1 MWPAGAG
8 SAATYAALRSQE
20 HRGHSDTH
28 KHRLLR
34 QHHCSRKVGQPMGK
48 AGLVQSIRRSRRC
61 VPFVDPSRPSL
72 SPRVAVSPNSF
83 RGRAWLRLPDRRANS
98 EGLFFRGYELGV
110 AAMHGSSVCDRL
122 IAERN
127 RSVDP
132 TGVSFRGQES
142 ITPCGGINSPR
153 C

>member
-8 SAATYAALRSQE
+8 SATYAALRSQE

-28 KHRLLR
+28 THRLLR

-48 AGLVQSIRRSRRC
+48 AGLVSSIRRSTTMDDAFRSWT
-61 VPFVDPSRPSL
+61 PSRPSR
-72 SPRVAVSPNSF
+72 PPPVSPSAPTVSVDGHGF
-83 RGRAWLRLPDRRANS
+83 ASLIAGLIRRG
-98 EGLFFRGYELGV
+98 FFLGDTY
-110 AAMHGSSVCDRL
+110 SVLLQCMGGVCV